1 MILNSIERIAKE
13 TLESLDSSMA
23 VDLIQLA
30 SQELTQSKVSHE
42 GQGLNLSQ
50 AREPMRVRACVT
62 LLPLLPKSLFSQH
75 MHKKQNKKVNAG
87 VGVGGGVLSC
97 GPETWS

>member
-23 VDLIQLA
+23 IDLIQLA

-42 GQGLNLSQ
+42 GQGLNL
-50 AREPMRVRACVT
+50 
-62 LLPLLPKSLFSQH
+62 
-75 MHKKQNKKVNAG
+75 
-87 VGVGGGVLSC
+87 
-97 GPETWS
+97 